1 MCISLRVCKI
11 VCVCEQV
18 IEFSSVISCRFSSK
32 QTSGNRERGIGRG
45 VMMNFGEMAKQR
57 RVESCNLLH
66 HFLSLF
72 LFHFYWRGESEGVK
86 VQELFSLS
94 VRARLEFTAASVQL
108 MSEWWVK
115 HTCTHTLIQT
125 HLTQRHRN
133 MHKHQGNDRCL
144 VRVVRVTV
152 NNAEIGALMLIV
164 STLLPSFLLTI
175 CHPFLQ
181 ALLIFITSLL

>member
-1 MCISLRVCKI
+1 
-11 VCVCEQV
+11 
-18 IEFSSVISCRFSSK
+18 
-32 QTSGNRERGIGRG
+32 
-45 VMMNFGEMAKQR
+45 MMNFGEMAKQR

-66 HFLSLF
+66 TFFPLF

-86 VQELFSLS
+86 EQELFSLS

-108 MSEWWVK
+108 MSEWWTK
-115 HTCTHTLIQT
+115 HTHICTHTLIQT
-125 HLTQRHRN
+125 HLTQSHRN

-152 NNAEIGALMLIV
+152 NNAEILALMLIV

-181 ALLIFITSLL
+181 ALFIFITSLLQFSHAVFFFAVTLWYIWF